1 MAAVAVG
8 RVLRLEPP
16 THNNRILY
24 ILCKSLDTYLL
35 AFTYIHVYI
44 CIYRPTRERDE
55 LNAPVPGDS
64 MRDFSSP
71 TAGIIHRCSVY
82 NKCARVCVRVH
93 SVRNSSALRIII
105 IYICVQRR
113 LGLDHVNKMVCTDRH
128 HHRRHGHQL
137 LTEHITDRKI
147 CFVPYYNT
155 IYIIIYT

>member
-1 MAAVAVG
+1 MAAAAVG

-35 AFTYIHVYI
+35 AFTYTYVYAYI
-44 CIYRPTRERDE
+44 GLHDE
-55 LNAPVPGDS
+55 LNALVPGDR

-113 LGLDHVNKMVCTDRH
+113 LGLDHVNKMVCTDRRH
-128 HHRRHGHQL
+128 HHHHDHQL
-137 LTEHITDRKI
+137 LAEHITDRKI